1 LDPATGAVICK
12 SRFESTHPKFKQG
25 AEKAK
30 AEHVTKIAQN
40 TTDYKTYLAPDL
52 SDSFS
57 MAGGSITD
65 VLVSDGRNVFMH
77 QVKFNAKLEKQQK
90 MSRHLFSTSGM
101 LDGSENHRSH
111 WVLGTG
117 DFSRIPVAY
126 SWIVNNPSRR
136 SPTIAVP
143 FGLMMVYDDNAIWAV
158 QRKGTSGLYT
168 LLETGNE
175 PFSDDA
181 RPPAARD
188 ESLRKESLRLPDF
201 RVIPKDKVNPSKW
214 NTSLSVRPRAMLKSG
229 GNLYMGVTPTDIL
242 DDNSYAAYE
251 GRKGGMLLIVSA
263 EDGSKVAEYK
273 LESPVVWDG
282 MAAANCRLYL
292 SMENGKVVCFDG
304 ECRKAR
310 VLHP

>member
-25 AEKAK
+25 AEQARPEYVK
-30 AEHVTKIAQN
+30 KISQN

-90 MSRHLFSTSGM
+90 MSRHLFSTSGI

-158 QRKGTSGLYT
+158 QRRGSFGLYT
-168 LLETGNE
+168 LLETENE
-175 PFSDDA
+175 PFSDD
-181 RPPAARD
+181 D
-188 ESLRKESLRLPDF
+188 ESLPDF
-201 RVIPKDKVNPSKW
+201 RVIPKDQVNPSKW
-214 NTSLSVRPRAMLKSG
+214 NTSLSVRPRAMLKSAN
-229 GNLYMGVTPTDIL
+229 NLYMAVTPTDIL
-242 DDNSYAAYE
+242 DDNPYAAYE

-304 ECRKAR
+304 R
-310 VLHP
+310 